1 LTNAARAANGCS
13 VALKADGK
21 LTNAAQGH
29 SADMAAKNYF
39 SHTGLDGRSPF
50 DRMRD
55 AGYSYSMAAENI
67 AAGQPTPAAVVN
79 GWMNS
84 AGHKANILN
93 CKLTE
98 IGVGVAKGGSY
109 GIYWTQNFGTPR

>member
-1 LTNAARAANGCS
+1 
-13 VALKADGK
+13 
-21 LTNAAQGH
+21 
-29 SADMAAKNYF
+29 MAAKNYF

-55 AGYSYSMAAENI
+55 AGYSYSSAAENI

-84 AGHKANILN
+84 EGHRANILN
-93 CKLTE
+93 CKLTQ
-98 IGVGVAKGGSY
+98 IGVGVARGGSY
-109 GIYWTQNFGTPR
+109 GIYWTQVFGTPR